1 MMIVARE
8 GFPHH
13 KQRMFFTG
21 QELIYDSLLL
31 TDYNLST
38 NRNNNSTNNN
48 NNNNNNNSTST
59 NVRLA
64 RGGRGSG
71 EVGWVKSAR

>member
-48 NNNNNNNSTST
+48 NNNNNSTST

>member
-48 NNNNNNNSTST
+48 NNNSTST